1 MKKTIGII
9 GMGRFGIS
17 LTESFAKNNVDVL
30 ALDYRKDR
38 IERASLFT
46 DYTIVCDSTNED
58 ALKESGIKDCDHV
71 IVAFGQEEDMN
82 IATTIVT
89 VIRLKALGINKI
101 TVRVD
106 DESFVDTM
114 HLIGADDIIFPLKI
128 ASEKIANR
136 ITSDSVIDYFKMTD
150 SFDAYEIELKK
161 EFREIPIVELNA
173 RSKYYINILVII
185 RNGEKLVPN
194 KESVLKP
201 KDHLIIFGR
210 KKDINKI
217 INFFDTFIWQRW

>member
-1 MKKTIGII
+1 
-9 GMGRFGIS
+9 
-17 LTESFAKNNVDVL
+17 
-30 ALDYRKDR
+30 
-38 IERASLFT
+38 
-46 DYTIVCDSTNED
+46 
-58 ALKESGIKDCDHV
+58 
-71 IVAFGQEEDMN
+71 
-82 IATTIVT
+82 
-89 VIRLKALGINKI
+89 
-101 TVRVD
+101 
-106 DESFVDTM
+106 
-114 HLIGADDIIFPLKI
+114 
-128 ASEKIANR
+128 
-136 ITSDSVIDYFKMTD
+136 MTD

-217 INFFDTFIWQRW
+217 INFFDTFI